1 MQINRFT
8 FALVISLLAAA
19 ATQAET
25 TLTRSRERLERQ
37 VRHELVM
44 LPYFGVF
51 DRFAY
56 QVDGGKVTLF
66 GEVTRPVLKSEAE
79 GVVKAIEGVETV
91 DNRIEVLPLSSH
103 DDRIRL
109 VLYKAIYGDAAL
121 SRYGLMAVPSIHII
135 VKNGNVTLDGV
146 VDREGDKS
154 IAGVRANQVAGVFS
168 VTNNLQV
175 INKEKKK

>member
-1 MQINRFT
+1 MQINRINL
-8 FALVISLLAAA
+8 ALAISLFVAAGA
-19 ATQAET
+19 QAET
-25 TLTRSRERLERQ
+25 NTTRSRERLERQ

-44 LPYFGVF
+44 LPYYGVF

-56 QVDGGKVTLF
+56 QVDGGKVTLL
-66 GEVTRPVLKSEAE
+66 GEVTRPVLKRDAE
-79 GVVKAIEGVETV
+79 GVVKAIEGVESV
-91 DNRIEVLPLSSH
+91 DNQIEVLPLSSH
-103 DDRIRL
+103 DDRLRL
-109 VLYKAIYGDAAL
+109 ALYRAIYGDVAL

-135 VKNGNVTLDGV
+135 VKKGNVTLDGA

>member
-1 MQINRFT
+1 MQINRFKV
-8 FALVISLLAAA
+8 ALAISLLAAA
-19 ATQAET
+19 GTQAET
-25 TLTRSRERLERQ
+25 NTTRSRERLERQ

-44 LPYFGVF
+44 LPYYGVF

-56 QVDGGKVTLF
+56 QVDGEKVTLF
-66 GEVTRPVLKSEAE
+66 GEVTRPVLKRDAE
-79 GVVKAIEGVETV
+79 EVVKAIEGVKSV
-91 DNRIEVLPLSSH
+91 DNQIEVLPLSSH

-109 VLYKAIYGDAAL
+109 DLYKALYGDVAL

-146 VDREGDKS
+146 VDREADKS

-175 INKEKKK
+175 IDKERKK